1 MYETTF
7 ELISSAFYFQNFSL
21 HSRGQD
27 YFLAAEHSP
36 LMHFWSLSIEEQF
49 YIGFPFIVLAFG
61 LVGGILKIRSREFI
75 FAGILIIFTISLGA
89 SLYYGVILGADV
101 YYLSQVRFW
110 ELAAGGLLSFAP
122 KVRFDHRVSEAISW
136 FCISGLVACIFLI
149 DASMAFPG
157 AVAVAPV
164 ALAAGFIYFSD
175 TQRSW
180 TWRLAIRNAGFRSI
194 GDWSYSIYLVHW
206 PVIFFYLRV
215 ADAQLSAVEGIVLA
229 AASIGLGAA
238 SYYLIEQ
245 PFRGRHHQTRTVV
258 APLGV
263 AAIALPLLAAG
274 AAYLPRLLN
283 PENGMQTDH
292 PGALVLTDGV
302 AAPENVDFV
311 PSLRLVRDDRADVY
325 GDGCQVRP
333 EGVVPIP
340 CRYGPGRG
348 GPVIALLG
356 NSHAASFVPAFQEL
370 AERNQGTLIVH
381 TKSACRFVLETA
393 RIGRRPYTECSQWVA
408 AVIDTLREDAP
419 DFVVVS
425 YSSGGVA
432 YGPGEDTDVLRERF
446 ARSARDTLAQLRD
459 AGLRVIVLRNNPRM
473 DNDAPQCLAGG
484 GDCITPRVS
493 ALSGDDLAYQ
503 AATELGVP
511 VVDMTDA
518 FCTQTE
524 CPPVIG
530 NVLVWRDSGHFTATF
545 SRTLANE
552 LERRFALAAEQA
564 SD

>member
-1 MYETTF
+1 
-7 ELISSAFYFQNFSL
+7 
-21 HSRGQD
+21 
-27 YFLAAEHSP
+27 
-36 LMHFWSLSIEEQF
+36 
-49 YIGFPFIVLAFG
+49 
-61 LVGGILKIRSREFI
+61 
-75 FAGILIIFTISLGA
+75 
-89 SLYYGVILGADV
+89 
-101 YYLSQVRFW
+101 
-110 ELAAGGLLSFAP
+110 
-122 KVRFDHRVSEAISW
+122 
-136 FCISGLVACIFLI
+136 
-149 DASMAFPG
+149 MAFPG

-325 GDGCQVRP
+325 GDGCQVR
-333 EGVVPIP
+333 
-340 CRYGPGRG
+340 
-348 GPVIALLG
+348 A
-356 NSHAASFVPAFQEL
+356 
-370 AERNQGTLIVH
+370 
-381 TKSACRFVLETA
+381 
-393 RIGRRPYTECSQWVA
+393 GRRCADPLP
-408 AVIDTLREDAP
+408 LRARARWSCHCALGKTRTRP
-419 DFVVVS
+419 A
-425 YSSGGVA
+425 SSR
-432 YGPGEDTDVLRERF
+432 P
-446 ARSARDTLAQLRD
+446 SKSW
-459 AGLRVIVLRNNPRM
+459 RN
-473 DNDAPQCLAGG
+473 AIKA
-484 GDCITPRVS
+484 
-493 ALSGDDLAYQ
+493 
-503 AATELGVP
+503 
-511 VVDMTDA
+511 
-518 FCTQTE
+518 
-524 CPPVIG
+524 
-530 NVLVWRDSGHFTATF
+530 H
-545 SRTLANE
+545 
-552 LERRFALAAEQA
+552 
-564 SD
+564 